1 MIALLFAIMHSEI
14 IEYRIDNEAKDGD
27 TYRYVVLPPQLGGRY
42 TGGGNVVVAPFFLF
56 NDPTAASQSRAS
68 GGSIFTLPSRMTGA
82 ETNGREDEPSILPI
96 LHASP
101 LFSPR
106 LFSRLHAIATRI
118 LRETGGLYLTSS
130 YTGGIA
136 EGSAVR

>member
-14 IEYRIDNEAKDGD
+14 IEHRIDNEVKDGD

-42 TGGGNVVVAPFFLF
+42 TGGGNVVVAPFFCSMIPRQPANHEQALAF
-56 NDPTAASQSRAS
+56 L
-68 GGSIFTLPSRMTGA
+68 TLPSRMTGA

-106 LFSRLHAIATRI
+106 QTASSLASTPSPREFSERL
-118 LRETGGLYLTSS
+118 EVCTSS

-136 EGSAVR
+136 EGR

>member
-1 MIALLFAIMHSEI
+1 MIALLFPIMHSEI

-68 GGSIFTLPSRMTGA
+68 SSIFTLPSRMTGA

-106 LFSRLHAIATRI
+106 RLFSRLHAIATRI
-118 LRETGGLYLTSS
+118 LRETGRSDLL
-130 YTGGIA
+130 
-136 EGSAVR
+136 